1 MSQLA
6 QSKLLTASDQLRA
19 DVRKAIASVVLLFV
33 AITAGAATVT
43 FVSPLDG
50 MQTLGPMALEVT
62 TTATK
67 IDRVEFYVDGS
78 LAGVARTPPYRIAHD
93 FGTSPMPH
101 EVTAKVW
108 SNAFRT
114 VDSARV
120 LTAAVTAGETTNV
133 DFVEVPLRIRAPR
146 AVHASELRVTEN
158 GIEQTIRELRADR
171 GAARF
176 VFIIDRSLSMGD
188 GRLAA
193 ALRAVDEESK
203 LLRADDRVE
212 VVLFNHNVAKP
223 RAVARGERL
232 ARIFGEVLPNGGTSL
247 RDALASA
254 ASRERTYAIVIS
266 DGGDR
271 NSESSEEESLRR
283 ISGTKTVVSSIIL
296 GDSSPFL
303 DRVAKT
309 TGGSVVRASRS
320 TLDEQLRRL
329 IVDINSRYT
338 LAYQS
343 HGNGEGWRKVSVI
356 ANGRNVEIINPRKEY
371 FAQ

>member
-1 MSQLA
+1 MRQPA
-6 QSKLLTASDQLRA
+6 DSKLLTAPPSLKA
-19 DVRKAIASVVLLFV
+19 DVRSAIALLTLMFTAAIAS
-33 AITAGAATVT
+33 AATVT

-50 MQTLGPMALEVT
+50 MQTLGAMALEVT

-67 IDRVEFYVDGS
+67 VDRVEFYVDGA

-93 FGTSPMPH
+93 FGTSPMSH

-108 SNAFRT
+108 SNAFRS

-120 LTAAVTAGETTNV
+120 LTAAITAGETTNV

-146 AVHASELRVTEN
+146 VVHAGDLRVTEN
-158 GIEQTIRELRADR
+158 GIVQSIRELRADR

-188 GRLAA
+188 GKLAA
-193 ALRAVDEESK
+193 ALRAIDEESK

-223 RAVARGERL
+223 RPVMRGERL
-232 ARIFGEVLPNGGTSL
+232 AQLFGDIPPNGGTSL

-271 NSESSEEESLRR
+271 NSESSEEVSLRR
-283 ISGTKTVVSSIIL
+283 ISGSKTVVSSIIL
-296 GDSSPFL
+296 GDTSPFL

-309 TGGSVVRASRS
+309 TGGSVVRASRN

-329 IVDINSRYT
+329 ILDINSRYT

-343 HGNGEGWRKVSVI
+343 RGNGSGWRKVAVSES
-356 ANGRNVEIINPRKEY
+356 GRDVEVVNPRKEY

>member
-1 MSQLA
+1 MRQLA
-6 QSKLLTASDQLRA
+6 QSKLLTAPAPLNV
-19 DVRKAIASVVLLFV
+19 DVRSVIALLVLFL
-33 AITAGAATVT
+33 TAAADAATVT
-43 FVSPLDG
+43 FISPLDG

-62 TTATK
+62 TTATNVN
-67 IDRVEFYVDGS
+67 RVEFYVDGS

-93 FGTSPMPH
+93 FGTSPMSH

-108 SNAFRT
+108 SNAFKT

-120 LTAAVTAGETTNV
+120 LTAAITAGETTNI
-133 DFVEVPLRIRAPR
+133 DFVEVPLRIRAARTIR
-146 AVHASELRVTEN
+146 ANELRVTEN
-158 GIEQTIRELRADR
+158 GIDQTIRELRADR

-188 GRLAA
+188 GKLVAV
-193 ALRAVDEESK
+193 LRAVDEESK

-212 VVLFNHNVAKP
+212 VVLFNHNVNRP

-232 ARIFGEVLPNGGTSL
+232 ARIFGDIPPNGGTSL

-254 ASRERTYAIVIS
+254 SSRERTYAIVIS

-271 NSESSEEESLRR
+271 NSETSEEEALRR

-309 TGGSVVRASRS
+309 TGGSVVRASRN

-329 IVDINSRYT
+329 ILDINSRYT

-343 HGNGEGWRKVSVI
+343 HGNGGGWRKVAVASR
-356 ANGRNVEIINPRKEY
+356 GRDIEIVNPRKEY

>member
-1 MSQLA
+1 M
-6 QSKLLTASDQLRA
+6 QLRSS
-19 DVRKAIASVVLLFV
+19 VRQTIVMLVLLLAAIA
-33 AITAGAATVT
+33 AGAASVT

-67 IDRVEFYVDGS
+67 IDRVEFFVDGA

-93 FGTSPMPH
+93 FGTSPMSH

-108 SNAFRT
+108 SNGFRN

-120 LTAAVTAGETTNV
+120 LTAAITAGETTNI

-146 AVHASELRVTEN
+146 TVRANELRVSEN

-188 GRLAA
+188 GKLAA

-223 RAVARGERL
+223 RAVARG
-232 ARIFGEVLPNGGTSL
+232 
-247 RDALASA
+247 
-254 ASRERTYAIVIS
+254 
-266 DGGDR
+266 
-271 NSESSEEESLRR
+271 
-283 ISGTKTVVSSIIL
+283 
-296 GDSSPFL
+296 
-303 DRVAKT
+303 
-309 TGGSVVRASRS
+309 
-320 TLDEQLRRL
+320 
-329 IVDINSRYT
+329 
-338 LAYQS
+338 
-343 HGNGEGWRKVSVI
+343 
-356 ANGRNVEIINPRKEY
+356 
-371 FAQ
+371 

>member
-1 MSQLA
+1 M
-6 QSKLLTASDQLRA
+6 RA
-19 DVRKAIASVVLLFV
+19 IVLLFV
-33 AITAGAATVT
+33 AVIANAATVT

-50 MQTLGPMALEVT
+50 MQALGPMALEVT
-62 TTATK
+62 TTATNV
-67 IDRVEFYVDGS
+67 DRVEFYVDGT
-78 LAGVARTPPYRIAHD
+78 LAGVARKPPYRIAYD
-93 FGTSPMPH
+93 FGTSPNAH
-101 EVTAKVW
+101 EVSAKVY

-114 VDSARV
+114 VDTSRV
-120 LTAAVTAGETTNV
+120 LTAAITAGETTNV
-133 DFVEVPLRIRAPR
+133 DFVEVPLRIRAPHKL
-146 AVHASELRVTEN
+146 AANELRVTEN
-158 GIEQTIRELRADR
+158 GVEQTPRELRADR

-188 GRLAA
+188 GRLSA

-203 LLRADDRVE
+203 LLRSDDRVE

-223 RAVARGERL
+223 RLIERGERL
-232 ARIFGEVLPNGGTSL
+232 ARIFGDIPPNGGTSL

-271 NSESSEEESLRR
+271 NSIASEEESLRR
-283 ISGTKTVVSSIIL
+283 ISNTKTVVSAITL

-303 DRVAKT
+303 ERAAKT
-309 TGGSVVRASRS
+309 TGGSFVRASRE
-320 TLDEQLRRL
+320 TLDRELRRV
-329 IVDINSRYT
+329 IEDINSRYT

-343 HGNGEGWRKVSVI
+343 HGNGSGWRKVVI
-356 ANGRNVEIINPRKEY
+356 ASRDRGVEIVNPRKEY

>member
-1 MSQLA
+1 M
-6 QSKLLTASDQLRA
+6 QLRA
-19 DVRKAIASVVLLFV
+19 DVRSAIVMLVLLLAAIAG
-33 AITAGAATVT
+33 TAATVT

-67 IDRVEFYVDGS
+67 IDRVEFFVDGA

-93 FGTSPMPH
+93 FGTSPISH

-108 SNAFRT
+108 SNGFRT

-120 LTAAVTAGETTNV
+120 LTAAITAGETTNI
-133 DFVEVPLRIRAPR
+133 DFVEVPLRIRASR
-146 AVHASELRVTEN
+146 TVRASELRVSEN

-171 GAARF
+171 GSARF

-188 GRLAA
+188 GKLAA

-203 LLRADDRVE
+203 LLRSDDRVE

-232 ARIFGEVLPNGGTSL
+232 AQIFGEVLPNGGTSL

-271 NSESSEEESLRR
+271 NSESSEEQSLRR

-303 DRVAKT
+303 ERVAKT
-309 TGGSVVRASRS
+309 TGGSVVRASRH
-320 TLDEQLRRL
+320 TLDDQLRRL
-329 IVDINSRYT
+329 ILDINSRYT

-343 HGNGEGWRKVSVI
+343 HGNGDGWRKVAVAPNARDI
-356 ANGRNVEIINPRKEY
+356 EIVNPRKEY